1 VSLEPDE
8 FAAIYR
14 REVGR
19 CTATLVRVL
28 GDIDQA
34 EDAVADAFAVAA
46 DRWAVDGVPAN
57 PGGWITT
64 TARNRAIDRLRRE
77 WMRDARERGGDGAAR
92 PRARSSGRPR

>member
-1 VSLEPDE
+1 MSLDPHE

-14 REVGR
+14 REVGP
-19 CTATLVRVL
+19 CSATLVRVL

-46 DRWAVDGVPAN
+46 ERWTVDGVPPN

-64 TARNRAIDRLRRE
+64 TARWGDRPSPPRID
-77 WMRDARERGGDGAAR
+77 A
-92 PRARSSGRPR
+92 